1 MVFKFL
7 RRKMIS
13 KDLLLLSEQLNEFKV
28 SHITVSIFAI
38 ILYFT
43 LRDMQMYCLDFELT
57 EDYVKESN

>member
-1 MVFKFL
+1 
-7 RRKMIS
+7 MIS

-43 LRDMQMYCLDFELT
+43 LKDIQMYCLDFELI